1 VLATVEASRGGST
14 KPQLRGHGANRNPC
28 PRLGFDADIFP
39 HAKDTIDLKDRLL
52 WREGGIE
59 FPTTMA
65 DEELSR
71 YLTVLADLVK
81 EKKIALTKLDRLL
94 GWRGGMVGRLLRGER
109 DLRLSQLLAILSILQ
124 VEPLSFFRVV
134 HADRSISARLM
145 ESLAAAAPASAP
157 LVVPP
162 LMSEREFSKLLR
174 TALDDALTARETRGD
189 VERPQED

>member
-1 VLATVEASRGGST
+1 M
-14 KPQLRGHGANRNPC
+14 
-28 PRLGFDADIFP
+28 
-39 HAKDTIDLKDRLL
+39 DTIGPKERLL
-52 WREGGIE
+52 KRGGIE
-59 FPTTMA
+59 FRVTMT

-71 YLTVLADLVK
+71 YLAVLADLVK

-109 DLRLSQLLAILSILQ
+109 DLRLSQLLAILKILQ

-134 HADRSISARLM
+134 YADRSVSTRLM

-162 LMSEREFSKLLR
+162 MMSEEEFSKLIR
-174 TALDDALTARETRGD
+174 TVLDDALAARETRAD
-189 VERPQED
+189 PDRPQD